1 MTSLDQDKL
10 IDPKLFVVRLILLKF
25 EFLKFIGLRMS
36 MLSALRLF
44 YEYSSR
50 GGMFIN
56 SCFAHCQSESQ
67 DTWFAENSPTI
78 DNKVRATCFF
88 LEAN

>member
-1 MTSLDQDKL
+1 
-10 IDPKLFVVRLILLKF
+10 
-25 EFLKFIGLRMS
+25 

-44 YEYSSR
+44 HEYSSR

-67 DTWFAENSPTI
+67 DTWFAPDSPTI
-78 DNKVRATCFF
+78 DNKVLFISFITHFQHFYVIF
-88 LEAN
+88 LTFNYLLGPLISKIKFKSIIIYLNQN